1 MQRPHFVSRITNFLT
16 VWVLLALPVVA
27 TNANEIL
34 KQAPSGSYAVDLS
47 HASVVF
53 KVSHLG
59 FSTYVGRFND
69 FSADL
74 NLDTEDF
81 TKSSVSAAIKVDSID
96 TAYPFPEKEDFDAK
110 IAGEWLLSKENP
122 LMTFTS
128 TEVGPLLDG
137 KSDVTGDLSMAGQTH
152 PVVLKVTLNNATDSH
167 PINKVAVVGFSAT
180 TELDRSVWGV
190 DNSVPFVASDVR
202 IELEGEFLIVE

>member
-74 NLDTEDF
+74 NLDTEAF

>member
-16 VWVLLALPVVA
+16 VWVLLASPVVA